1 MKWQGRKR
9 SSNIDD
15 RRGQGNTGGNSRR
28 PSGNRGLGRIRMPT
42 GGRTGAG
49 GIGSIGLIIAIV
61 VIGMALGV
69 DPMQL
74 LNGNVPTSSTPQT
87 TRSNNPVGNDDL
99 AQFVGVVIQET
110 EDLWSDVFTQN
121 NLTYDAPT
129 VVLYSGQTST
139 GGCGVANAASG
150 PFYCPG
156 DQFVYIDL
164 SFYETLR
171 SRFGAPGDFAQ
182 AYVLAHEI
190 GHHVQQLTGVLP
202 EFNAARS
209 RLSQQEANLW
219 SIKVEL
225 QADCYAGIWAAY
237 AGQENLLE
245 KGYIAEALNA
255 ANQIGDDTLQQ
266 MTQGYVVPKPL
277 IMVPRNS
284 ENAGL
289 KLAIAHL
296 MWVHAIRS
304 PPLVYNGTYL

>member
-9 SSNIDD
+9 SSNIED
-15 RRGQGNTGGNSRR
+15 RRGQRGGGNGHR
-28 PSGNRGLGRIRMPT
+28 PGGRNTGLGRIRMP
-42 GGRTGAG
+42 GNARAGAG
-49 GIGSIGLIIAIV
+49 GIGGIGLLIAVV

-74 LNGNVPTSSTPQT
+74 LSGNVPTNTAPPSSQ
-87 TRSNNPVGNDDL
+87 SGGQVGDDDL

-110 EDLWSDVFTQN
+110 ESLWSDVFRQN
-121 NLTYDAPT
+121 DMNYVPPV
-129 VVLYSGQTST
+129 VVLFSGQTST
-139 GGCGVANAASG
+139 QGCGVANAATG

-156 DQFVYIDL
+156 DQHVYIDL

-171 SRFGAPGDFAQ
+171 RRFGAPGDFAQ

-209 RLSQQEANLW
+209 RLSQEEANLW

-245 KGYIAEALNA
+245 KGDIAEALNA
-255 ANQIGDDTLQQ
+255 ANQIGDDTLQKL
-266 MTQGYVVPKPL
+266 TQGYAVPKTFNHGTSAQ
-277 IMVPRNS
+277 RKRWF
-284 ENAGL
+284 EKGY
-289 KLAIAHL
+289 
-296 MWVHAIRS
+296 RS
-304 PPLVYNGTYL
+304 ANVGACDTFGAAAL